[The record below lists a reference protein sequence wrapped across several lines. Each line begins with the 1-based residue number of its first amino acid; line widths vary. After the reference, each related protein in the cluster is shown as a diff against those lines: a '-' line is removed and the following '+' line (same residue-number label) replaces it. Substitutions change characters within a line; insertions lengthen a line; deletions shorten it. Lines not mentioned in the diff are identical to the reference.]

1 MMNKNLFI
9 ISLPNVITVIR
20 ILLTPLFVI
29 FLQSGL
35 HLYALFIFVVAAISD
50 GLDGFL
56 ARYFD
61 QRTVLGAY
69 LDPLA
74 DKLLLITA
82 FIGMAVLQLIPAW
95 LAVIVISR
103 DILILMGIGV
113 FTISQTNFEIQ
124 PSLWSKM
131 TTCTQLFTIC
141 LVLLSLMVS
150 VPNSLKSIFFFLTAI
165 ITIISGGHYLFVGL
179 NILHNKMDTDQQ

>member
-1 MMNKNLFI
+1 MVNKNAFI
-9 ISLPNVITVIR
+9 VSLPNVITVIR

-29 FLQSGL
+29 FLQAGL
-35 HLYALFIFVVAAISD
+35 HLYALLVFVVAAVSD

-61 QRTVLGAY
+61 QRTELGAY

-82 FIGMAVLQLIPAW
+82 FIGMGVLGYIPVW

-103 DILILMGIGV
+103 DVLILLGIAI
-113 FTISQTNFEIQ
+113 FTIANIEFEID
-124 PSLWSKM
+124 PSIWSKM

-141 LVLLSLMVS
+141 LVLLSPLVS
-150 VPNSLKSIFFFLTAI
+150 VPASVQTVFFFLTAG
-165 ITIISGGHYLFVGL
+165 ITVISGGHYLLVGL
-179 NILHNKMDTDQQ
+179 KILDNKMD

>member
-1 MMNKNLFI
+1 MVNKNSFI

-29 FLQSGL
+29 FLQAGL
-35 HLYALFIFVVAAISD
+35 HLYALLVFVVAAVSD

-61 QRTVLGAY
+61 QRTELGAY

-74 DKLLLITA
+74 DKMLIVTA
-82 FIGMAVLQLIPAW
+82 FIGMGVLQYLPVW
-95 LAVIVISR
+95 LVVIVISR
-103 DILILMGIGV
+103 DVFILLGIAI
-113 FTISQTNFEIQ
+113 FTLTETNFEID
-124 PSLWSKM
+124 PSIWSKM

-141 LVLLSLMVS
+141 LVLLSSVVYIPDTVKMV
-150 VPNSLKSIFFFLTAI
+150 FFFLTAG
-165 ITIISGGHYLFVGL
+165 ITIISGGHYLLIGIK
-179 NILHNKMDTDQQ
+179 ILDNKMGA